1 MDEEFGADFITLTD
15 EEGNEFELEYLD
27 TLEYKNEMY
36 MAFFPTL
43 EEGQDED
50 SEDYGLIILRC
61 VPGQNG
67 EEDTLES
74 VDDENILNAVY
85 DQFMETLFDDE
96 EDEDPIPDLPE
107 PPAGETLAELRS
119 QLSSATK
126 ARRAVGILT
135 LLMWLAQLAAHFSL
149 MPALYWDEPL
159 LRTLGRLGAG
169 RGMGR
174 VIMLS
179 ASGRPLT
186 QALAAELSHEPVL
199 TLLCSL
205 GERRVGKECRSRWS
219 TYPSIK

>member
-1 MDEEFGADFITLTD
+1 MGTRYNRDTTNGQDFVHIVRERWVTEMDEEFGADFITLTD

-96 EDEDPIPDLPE
+96 EDEDE
-107 PPAGETLAELRS
+107 
-119 QLSSATK
+119 
-126 ARRAVGILT
+126 
-135 LLMWLAQLAAHFSL
+135 
-149 MPALYWDEPL
+149 
-159 LRTLGRLGAG
+159 
-169 RGMGR
+169 
-174 VIMLS
+174 
-179 ASGRPLT
+179 
-186 QALAAELSHEPVL
+186 
-199 TLLCSL
+199 
-205 GERRVGKECRSRWS
+205 
-219 TYPSIK
+219 